1 VDVGGVWRR
10 WRSFKTSS
18 AVRVVVCG
26 GGCGSDG
33 GGVVGPVCWWY
44 GMIVWLGG
52 CGCVCVFGCVG
63 GRGVDRELWRECGVE
78 VKCGWS

>member
-26 GGCGSDG
+26 GGCGSGG
-33 GGVVGPVCWWY
+33 GGVVGLVCWWY

-52 CGCVCVFGCVG
+52 CGCVCVIGCVG
-63 GRGVDRELWRECGVE
+63 GRGVDRELE